1 MLRLIDL
8 SNNNAGPV
16 NFSAIR
22 KAGTFGVWLKV
33 SEGLTFSDPLWHR
46 RADAARMVG
55 LRVGGYHFARPELD
69 DAEAEARY
77 FCSLLGKVHRRDLR
91 PVLDLEVNDRK
102 LPSADLHRWARSF
115 LGHVHKLSGVRALTY
130 TSPGYVEPQGWGKTF
145 GTGAGLWLAD
155 WGPNDGKDH
164 GAHIPRPWTRI
175 AAHQY
180 TSRGKVDGVP
190 GEVDLSH
197 AASRR
202 HILAHPIA
210 GLL

>member
-1 MLRLIDL
+1 MIQLIDL

-22 KAGTFGVWLKV
+22 KAGIFGVWLKV
-33 SEGLTFSDPLWHR
+33 SEGLAFADPTFHR
-46 RADAARMVG
+46 RSDAARMVG

-69 DAEAEARY
+69 DAEAQARY
-77 FCSLLGKVHRRDLR
+77 FCALLGKVHRRDLR
-91 PVLDLEVNDRK
+91 PVLDLEVNDRH
-102 LPSADLHRWARSF
+102 LSSGDLHKWARTF
-115 LGHVHKLSGVRALTY
+115 LLYVHKFSRVRALTY
-130 TSPGYVEPQGWGKTF
+130 TSPGYVEPQGWGKAF

-164 GAHIPRPWTRI
+164 GAHVPRPWRSI

-180 TSRGKVDGVP
+180 TSVGKVEGVP
-190 GEVDLSH
+190 GNVDRSH
-197 AASRR
+197 APSRR

-210 GLL
+210 GLV